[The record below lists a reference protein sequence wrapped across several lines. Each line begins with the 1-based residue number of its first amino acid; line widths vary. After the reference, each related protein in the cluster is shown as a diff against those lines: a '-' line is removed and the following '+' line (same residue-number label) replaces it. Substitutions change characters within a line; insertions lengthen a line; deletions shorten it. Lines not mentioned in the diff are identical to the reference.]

1 MFLEKEEIYSF
12 KEFNYYSK
20 LNNSEKIIY
29 DFTKGLDSIQCK
41 LIKHQ
46 KVYKTIVLSCAIF
59 LSLEKAANAVPSTG
73 YTQIDTG
80 AWKIVNIFQACIFWI
95 AMLYS
100 LKSLAMLA
108 INGEGN
114 FKKVAV
120 GFLICIG
127 DYMIPWLFG
136 MVPTLFQ
143 F

>member
-1 MFLEKEEIYSF
+1 MFSEKEVTYSL
-12 KEFNYYSK
+12 KEFKYYTE
-20 LNNSEKIIY
+20 LTNSEKIIY
-29 DFTKGLDSIQCK
+29 DFSKGLDEMQCK

-46 KVYKTIVLSCAIF
+46 KLYKTIVISCAIF
-59 LSLEKAANAVPSTG
+59 LSLEKVTYAVPSTG

-80 AWKIVNIFQACIFWI
+80 AWKIVNIFQSCIFWI

-114 FKKVAV
+114 FKKVSI

-127 DYMIPWLFG
+127 DYMIPWLFA